1 MFLLPSTPTLKSVRW
16 AKVLSYDSCIVDFVG
31 FVGPEISK
39 KKRCQHIIRLVP
51 TTGVIKLKVR
61 VRNGGSRVFTLE
73 MLREVGFGHVVVNF
87 TAFVCW
93 DVCRWVVSLSDKLL
107 E

>member
-1 MFLLPSTPTLKSVRW
+1 M
-16 AKVLSYDSCIVDFVG
+16 VDFVG

-39 KKRCQHIIRLVP
+39 KKRCQQNDKIGCHHRRYQAES
-51 TTGVIKLKVR
+51 KSAKW
-61 VRNGGSRVFTLE
+61 GGSRVFTLE